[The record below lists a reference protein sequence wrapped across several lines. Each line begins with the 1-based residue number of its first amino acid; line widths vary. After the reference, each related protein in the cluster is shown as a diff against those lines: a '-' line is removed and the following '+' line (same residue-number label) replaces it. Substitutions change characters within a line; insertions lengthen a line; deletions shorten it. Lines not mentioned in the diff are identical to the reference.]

1 MMQAKN
7 IFSLKFLLASWILAG
22 CMFSSAAKQ
31 PQGNANASVDVAQ
44 SVNCSANDL
53 EILQRCLDS
62 AKPGEVIE
70 LLPGRYEGGKPLTWS
85 HSGKRLAPITLQG
98 AGPEA
103 TGGDWGRSV
112 LKVYKKW
119 PNIKNFSMD
128 FQGHDYIVVKRLR
141 ISNILDDVAFKLK
154 ETENVSIS
162 NLYIAGGGKNTTEFF
177 SAFGGAKQLSLS
189 KIYATQV
196 GKRFLRGQPLIDSR
210 ITDTYADAMIN
221 GKPSDNWT
229 FLYHFEDGSK
239 NITLERTIGKNPAET
254 SRKYDNGDCYATE
267 KTESISFSR
276 AWCFDAMDSGFDIK
290 GKNHKI
296 DRGIVIRS
304 GNHAYRIWSG
314 PVKITNSVSIFGG
327 KGKYTCK
334 ASHGHSTL
342 WKKSNTVSVYGDEV
356 MAINPGKKCFSTD
369 KSIARDL
376 SIHRL
381 EKNQGITL
389 F

>member
-1 MMQAKN
+1 MARAKN
-7 IFSLKFLLASWILAG
+7 IFLLKLLLASWMLTG
-22 CMFSSAAKQ
+22 CVFSSAAKQ
-31 PQGNANASVDVAQ
+31 PRNNVNDSIDVAQ
-44 SVNCSANDL
+44 NPNCSANDL
-53 EILQRCLDS
+53 ETLQRCLDS
-62 AKPGEVIE
+62 AQPGEVIE
-70 LLPGRYEGGKPLTWS
+70 LLPGRYEGGKPLIWS

-119 PNIKNFSMD
+119 PNIKNFAMD
-128 FQGHDYIVVKRLR
+128 FQGHDYIVVKRLH
-141 ISNILDDVAFKLK
+141 ISSVLDKVAFKLK
-154 ETENVSIS
+154 ETENVSI
-162 NLYIAGGGKNTTEFF
+162 NNIYIAGGGKNTTELF

-189 KIYATQV
+189 KIYAVQV
-196 GKRFLRGQPLIDSR
+196 GKRFLRGQPLIDSS
-210 ITDTYADAMIN
+210 ITDTYADATIN

-239 NITLERTIGKNPAET
+239 NIKLERTIGKSPTET
-254 SRKYDNGDCYATE
+254 SRKYDNGDCYTTE
-267 KTESISFSR
+267 KTENISFSR

-304 GNHAYRIWSG
+304 GNHAYRVWNG
-314 PVKITNSVSIFGG
+314 PVEITNSASIFGG
-327 KGKYTCK
+327 KGEYTCK

-342 WKKSNTVSVYGDEV
+342 WKKDKIASVTGNKI
-356 MAINPGKKCFSTD
+356 MAIKPGKQCFSTD
-369 KSIARDL
+369 KDIARDL
-376 SIHRL
+376 SVRRL
-381 EKNQGITL
+381 EKTQGITL